1 MKDFMK
7 LKHLLSIDG
16 DDFILV
22 DEVEYYEVYTQT
34 NDDEI
39 VGGYLGDFKSEHDL
53 GTPEFE
59 SELTAWL
66 KGEDV
71 CATGAMLDTE
81 TIKWFKVKSS
91 FYQQV
96 FAIKRWKDVVD
107 FVERHVG
114 FDVNVKGQTS
124 ETFTDVDAEYKDGE
138 FYEISSDF
146 I

>member
-7 LKHLLSIDG
+7 LYHLLSVNG

-22 DEVEYYEVYTQT
+22 DKVEYYEVYTNT
-34 NDDEI
+34 GEELY
-39 VGGYLGDFKSEHDL
+39 GGYLGDFKSEHDL
-53 GTPEFE
+53 GTPDFIT
-59 SELTAWL
+59 ELTAWL

-71 CATGAMLDTE
+71 NGAMVDTE

-91 FYQQV
+91 FYYQQV

-107 FVERHVG
+107 FVERHVC
-114 FDVNVKGQTS
+114 FDVSVKGQTT
-124 ETFTDVDAEYKDGE
+124 ETFTGVDAEYKVGE
-138 FYEISSDF
+138 FFEITSDF

>member
-7 LKHLLSIDG
+7 LNHLLSIDG

-22 DEVEYYEVYTQT
+22 DKVEYYEVYTQT
-34 NDDEI
+34 SDDDI
-39 VGGYLGDFKSEHDL
+39 LGGYLGDFKSEHEF
-53 GTPEFE
+53 GTPDFE

-66 KGEDV
+66 KGED
-71 CATGAMLDTE
+71 ASGAMLDTE

-107 FVERHVG
+107 FVERHVC
-114 FDVNVKGQTS
+114 FDVNVKGQSS
-124 ETFTDVDAEYKDGE
+124 ETFTGVDAEYKDGE
-138 FYEISSDF
+138 FFEITSDF

>member
-7 LKHLLSIDG
+7 LNHLLSIDG

-22 DEVEYYEVYTQT
+22 DKVEYYEVYTQT

-39 VGGYLGDFKSEHDL
+39 LGGYLGDFKSEHEF
-53 GTPEFE
+53 GTPDFE

-66 KGEDV
+66 KGEDFSGD
-71 CATGAMLDTE
+71 GAMLDTE

-96 FAIKRWKDVVD
+96 FAIKRWKDVVE
-107 FVERHVG
+107 FVERHLG
-114 FDVNVKGQTS
+114 FDVNVKGQTT
-124 ETFTDVDAEYKDGE
+124 ETFTGVDAEYKDGE
-138 FYEISSDF
+138 FFEIPSDF

>member
-1 MKDFMK
+1 MK

-39 VGGYLGDFKSEHDL
+39 LGGYLGDFKSEHDL

-71 CATGAMLDTE
+71 CGTGAMLDTE

-107 FVERHVG
+107 FVERHVC

-138 FYEISSDF
+138 FFEISSDF

>member
-1 MKDFMK
+1 MEDFMK

-22 DEVEYYEVYTQT
+22 DKVEYYEVYTQT

-39 VGGYLGDFKSEHDL
+39 LGGYLGDFSSEHDL
-53 GTPEFE
+53 GTPDFE
-59 SELTAWL
+59 DELTAWL
-66 KGEDV
+66 KGEDFCEGMV
-71 CATGAMLDTE
+71 DTE

-96 FAIKRWKDVVD
+96 FAIKRWKDVVE
-107 FVERHVG
+107 FVERHVC

-124 ETFTDVDAEYKDGE
+124 ETFTGVDAEYKDGE
-138 FYEISSDF
+138 FFEISSDF

>member
-34 NDDEI
+34 NDDEML
-39 VGGYLGDFKSEHDL
+39 GGYLGDFRSEHDL

-59 SELTAWL
+59 DELTAWL
-66 KGEDV
+66 KGEDISGGM
-71 CATGAMLDTE
+71 TDTE

-96 FAIKRWKDVVD
+96 FAIKRWKDVVE
-107 FVERHVG
+107 FVERHVC
-114 FDVNVKGQTS
+114 FDITVKGQSS
-124 ETFTDVDAEYKDGE
+124 ETFFGVDAEYKDGE
-138 FYEISSDF
+138 FYPISSDF

>member
-39 VGGYLGDFKSEHDL
+39 LGGYLGDFKSEHDL

-71 CATGAMLDTE
+71 CGTGAMLDTE

-107 FVERHVG
+107 FVERHVC

-138 FYEISSDF
+138 FFEISSDF

>member
-66 KGEDV
+66 KSEDV